1 MHFSI
6 DVCIIFM
13 YNKSKLKVNDK
24 SERGVIMKYLRK
36 EIEKLVENEDF
47 VSYEEFIYELREEKE
62 EVKKYLD
69 WRVSGG
75 KMNTETLPDG
85 YVEACKK
92 ILGGIEN
99 E

>member
-1 MHFSI
+1 
-6 DVCIIFM
+6 
-13 YNKSKLKVNDK
+13 
-24 SERGVIMKYLRK
+24 MKELRK

-85 YVEACKK
+85 YVKACKK

>member
-6 DVCIIFM
+6 DVCINFM
-13 YNKSKLKVNDK
+13 YNKSKLREQSKQK
-24 SERGVIMKYLRK
+24 GEKKMKELRK

-47 VSYEEFIYELREEKE
+47 VSYEEFIYELEEEKE
-62 EVKKYLD
+62 EVKKYLE
-69 WRVSGG
+69 WRANGG

>member
-1 MHFSI
+1 
-6 DVCIIFM
+6 
-13 YNKSKLKVNDK
+13 
-24 SERGVIMKYLRK
+24 MKYLRK

-75 KMNTETLPDG
+75 MVLKC
-85 YVEACKK
+85 VH
-92 ILGGIEN
+92 EN
-99 E
+99 MQ

>member
-6 DVCIIFM
+6 DVCINFM
-13 YNKSKLKVNDK
+13 YNKSKLREQSKQK
-24 SERGVIMKYLRK
+24 GEKKMKELRK

-47 VSYEEFIYELREEKE
+47 VSYEEFIFELKEEKE

-69 WRVSGG
+69 WRANGG

>member
-1 MHFSI
+1 
-6 DVCIIFM
+6 
-13 YNKSKLKVNDK
+13 
-24 SERGVIMKYLRK
+24 MKELRK

-47 VSYEEFIYELREEKE
+47 VSYEEFIFELKEEKE

-75 KMNTETLPDG
+75 KMNTEKLPEG

-92 ILGGIEN
+92 ILERI
-99 E
+99 

>member
-1 MHFSI
+1 
-6 DVCIIFM
+6 
-13 YNKSKLKVNDK
+13 
-24 SERGVIMKYLRK
+24 MKELRK

-47 VSYEEFIYELREEKE
+47 VSYEEFIYELEEEKE
-62 EVKKYLD
+62 EVKKYLEWIAND
-69 WRVSGG
+69 G
-75 KMNTETLPDG
+75 KMNTETLPDR

>member
-1 MHFSI
+1 
-6 DVCIIFM
+6 
-13 YNKSKLKVNDK
+13 
-24 SERGVIMKYLRK
+24 MKELRK

-47 VSYEEFIYELREEKE
+47 VSYEEFIFELKEEKE
-62 EVKKYLD
+62 EVKKYLN
-69 WRVSGG
+69 WRANGW
-75 KMNTETLPDG
+75 KMNTETLPDR

>member
-1 MHFSI
+1 
-6 DVCIIFM
+6 
-13 YNKSKLKVNDK
+13 
-24 SERGVIMKYLRK
+24 MKYLRK

-75 KMNTETLPDG
+75 KIDLI
-85 YVEACKK
+85 K
-92 ILGGIEN
+92 IVLSRLIVTVL
-99 E
+99 

>member
-1 MHFSI
+1 
-6 DVCIIFM
+6 
-13 YNKSKLKVNDK
+13 
-24 SERGVIMKYLRK
+24 MKYLRK

-75 KMNTETLPDG
+75 KMSTETLPNG

>member
-1 MHFSI
+1 
-6 DVCIIFM
+6 
-13 YNKSKLKVNDK
+13 
-24 SERGVIMKYLRK
+24 MKELRK

-47 VSYEEFIYELREEKE
+47 VSYEEFIFELEEEKE
-62 EVKKYLD
+62 EVKKYLE
-69 WRVSGG
+69 WRANDV
-75 KMNTETLPDG
+75 KMNTETLPDR